1 MSISCLLWW
10 SSILPTKILFIVPPS
25 CGRASGPDLLG
36 RHWVMRSGCF
46 FVVPEIS
53 FSCSPSRTLK
63 RRDTS
68 FLEENGT
75 KQVDKWTLQK
85 QSCSFWD
92 TQEWTK
98 TNTLR
103 LLKSLAELWDGDSH
117 EITKEIVLGSLHH
130 SLIRLKLIGLCD
142 PTWKKPS
149 GFVCEP
155 NCLACHFDEDWEEPP
170 KKRWSLP
177 LRWQI
182 KYIPSGKLT
191 LCYGC
196 YGKSPC

>member
-1 MSISCLLWW
+1 MAKQPQNFRTNHQCRVSKHSESRPCAQLQTEESSIDSAFFSCLVVDLPILKNDGVFVNGKDNISYMTWKIIQCMFQTTKQMIFDVNVNFM
-10 SSILPTKILFIVPPS
+10 SLMMVEHPPNQNSLHRTSILWQSV
-25 CGRASGPDLLG
+25 RSGS
-36 RHWVMRSGCF
+36 HWVMRSGCF

-75 KQVDKWTLQK
+75 KQVDKCTLQK

-103 LLKSLAELWDGDSH
+103 LLKSLAELWDG
-117 EITKEIVLGSLHH
+117 G
-130 SLIRLKLIGLCD
+130 
-142 PTWKKPS
+142 
-149 GFVCEP
+149 
-155 NCLACHFDEDWEEPP
+155 
-170 KKRWSLP
+170 
-177 LRWQI
+177 
-182 KYIPSGKLT
+182 
-191 LCYGC
+191 
-196 YGKSPC
+196 